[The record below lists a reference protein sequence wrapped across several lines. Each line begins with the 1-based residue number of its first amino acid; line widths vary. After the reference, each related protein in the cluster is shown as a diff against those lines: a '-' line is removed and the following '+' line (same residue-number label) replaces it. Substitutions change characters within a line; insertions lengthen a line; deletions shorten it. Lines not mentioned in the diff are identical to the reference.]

1 MIKTLQYRF
10 PNKKKNLNSK
20 KKKSFKSSKTQA
32 LNLSVRKATKPAHI
46 FPVLFLL
53 SNLNFQPHD
62 NSQFVQS
69 CYLSGTRVFTH
80 PF

>member
-1 MIKTLQYRF
+1 MIKTTVYIPKQ
-10 PNKKKNLNSK
+10 KKKSKLKK